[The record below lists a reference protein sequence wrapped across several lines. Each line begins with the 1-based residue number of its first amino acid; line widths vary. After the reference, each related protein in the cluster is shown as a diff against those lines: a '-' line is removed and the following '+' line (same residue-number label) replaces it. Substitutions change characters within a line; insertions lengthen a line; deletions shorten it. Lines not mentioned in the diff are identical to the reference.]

1 MTTRDRAP
9 RPIFYSER
17 DGKPMGETEIHV
29 LELIRVLEVL
39 RARYADQPNVYVF
52 GNMMFYYEEGN
63 SRASVSPDVCV
74 VFGVPKLPLR
84 RVYKLWDE
92 APPAAVFEITSR
104 STRQEDLVK
113 KRALYERIGVEEYY
127 LYDPLAE
134 YLNPPF
140 QGYRL
145 EDGQYRAIESGPDGT
160 FISVSL
166 SLHLRLMDGRLE
178 LFDAATGERLLS
190 PSERAQAESERAQV
204 EAEAR
209 RAAEARV
216 AELEALLRERGVQ

>member
-9 RPIFYSER
+9 RPIFYPES

-63 SRASVSPDVCV
+63 PRASISPDVCV

-145 EDGQYRAIESGPDGT
+145 EDGQYRAVESGADGA
-160 FISVSL
+160 FISASL

-190 PSERAQAESERAQV
+190 PSERAQAEG
-204 EAEAR
+204 EAR

-216 AELEALLRERGVQ
+216 AELEALLRERGESR